1 MFLGHALAGNDNPI
15 APSVKFAIDPKP
27 KYTYDPEKAKSLL
40 KKAGMPNLKVDL
52 SVADAAFNGAVDAA
66 VLYQQH
72 AKAAGID
79 LNIIREPND
88 GYWDNWGGYHQY
100 YGNPSWSHRYYN
112 GYYGYAPRYSYYGPP
127 AVAYAQPYYYGP
139 PSLNFNI
146 PLR

>member
-1 MFLGHALAGNDNPI
+1 MRSIWMSRLGRASTVLAI
-15 APSVKFAIDPKP
+15 AGLAIAA
-27 KYTYDPEKAKSLL
+27 TG
-40 KKAGMPNLKVDL
+40 AG
-52 SVADAAFNGAVDAA
+52 AEA
-66 VLYQQH
+66 
-72 AKAAGID
+72 
-79 LNIIREPND
+79 RND